1 MAGQL
6 NGHFFMCTE
15 TSPRC
20 FVIQKLDASTITQK
34 TLSNVAKNLP
44 QNNGNEQV
52 DSFNPPF
59 PNLPYWF
66 NDEIEK
72 NLVQISEGRQPTSRL
87 NNQQTNDNHKATTIP
102 NIQVTED
109 KSDNT
114 KDNVE
119 NTESQNDDKNS
130 TEQKSETRIEKD
142 ENGKDLEEKL
152 RIQLEYYFSR
162 ENLATD
168 KYLKGQMDNEGYVPI
183 KIIANFRKVSVLTS
197 DIDLIVKVLKSSNVL
212 QVDKSCEK
220 VRVGAK
226 RSTLILREISEN
238 NGEDMVKELLKG
250 GPEWKRIC
258 YASNNSWY
266 VTYDDDESCGKACLV
281 IQEQAKKLGKDISVR
296 IKTGSVPIHHENHH
310 SSSSNVSAT
319 ATGNIIT
326 SNNNFVNGN
335 INSYLNP
342 LSIIPYSD
350 NFLIPNQ
357 CQSYSPIGKNNY
369 EGMSFINKNN
379 YNKQSINNG
388 FNCGK
393 KSNLNSNFGPRGSI
407 SPRRLSPLPKNNYGK
422 KHNSFSPSK
431 QIEKMDLGPI
441 LTLSGFYPTAAYKP
455 TTEGLREIPLPPN
468 PNIFMTSGQYYR
480 NNKNSINLSTSNGH
494 NNTNNTGNNRKIPP
508 TDNSYGKR
516 AGIYKGSQHHNYN
529 NQLPENTKN
538 NVGNFQNFVKH
549 NNSANYNTTN
559 SHTQNNFI
567 PSDNK
572 NNHQP
577 NYNNNKNN
585 ISFHEKNYNKF
596 NGKNYISTQNDD
608 SNKRTYKYSNESNSS
623 SSSGNYG
630 KITLFN
636 NGFRGTSSANI
647 PNYKGKKNNFNSG
660 NDNYKKFN
668 NNNNYEKNVI
678 HKNKKEITIDT
689 NNCKNDEENTKVFW
703 RIKETTNEKP
713 KDLSIKLNVENKKK
727 SRVPPNPV
735 KVPNDVDI
743 FKIPEE
749 SSKEVFTFDRVKNS
763 ENISPNGN
771 GKKNGTANNSI
782 KLSDDNGTKQV
793 TLKSPPKYNFNEGEF
808 PVLCEVT
815 DKLTSSPINNKNQKK
830 SSLTNGSAVQFSD
843 IASGKNKISSS
854 SDEIINEKKNTSN
867 RKSYAETLLVDK
879 N

>member
-72 NLVQISEGRQPTSRL
+72 NLVQISEGRQPTSQL
-87 NNQQTNDNHKATTIP
+87 NNQQNNDNHKTTTIP

-114 KDNVE
+114 KDSVE
-119 NTESQNDDKNS
+119 NTESQSDDKNS
-130 TEQKSETRIEKD
+130 TEQKSETNVEKND
-142 ENGKDLEEKL
+142 SGKDLEEKL

-168 KYLKGQMDNEGYVPI
+168 KYLKGQMDSEGYVPI

-310 SSSSNVSAT
+310 SSPSNVSAT

-326 SNNNFVNGN
+326 NNNTFVNGN

-350 NFLIPNQ
+350 NFLIPSQ

-369 EGMSFINKNN
+369 E
-379 YNKQSINNG
+379 
-388 FNCGK
+388 
-393 KSNLNSNFGPRGSI
+393 
-407 SPRRLSPLPKNNYGK
+407 GK

-468 PNIFMTSGQYYR
+468 PNIFMTSGQHYR

-494 NNTNNTGNNRKIPP
+494 NNTNNTGNNRKIPT
-508 TDNSYGKR
+508 TDNGYGKR
-516 AGIYKGSQHHNYN
+516 AGIYKGSQHHIYN

-538 NVGNFQNFVKH
+538 NVGNFQNFAKH
-549 NNSANYNTTN
+549 NNTASYNTNN
-559 SHTQNNFI
+559 SHQQSNFI

-577 NYNNNKNN
+577 NYNNNKSNT
-585 ISFHEKNYNKF
+585 SFHEKNYNKF
-596 NGKNYISTQNDD
+596 NGKNYISTPNDD

-630 KITLFN
+630 KISLFN

-647 PNYKGKKNNFNSG
+647 PNYKGKKINFNSG

-678 HKNKKEITIDT
+678 NKNKKEITIET

-703 RIKETTNEKP
+703 RIKDTNEKP
-713 KDLSIKLNVENKKK
+713 KDSLVKLNAENKKK
-727 SRVPPNPV
+727 PRVPPNSV
-735 KVPNDVDI
+735 KLSNDVDI

-749 SSKEVFTFDRVKNS
+749 SSKEVFTFDGVKNS

-771 GKKNGTANNSI
+771 GKKSGTANNSI

-815 DKLTSSPINNKNQKK
+815 EKLTSSPLNNKNQKK

-867 RKSYAETLLVDK
+867 KKSYAETLLVDK